1 MPGAPA
7 ETVISQM
14 ARVKRLKGTLTTVWL
29 LLFRGLCS
37 SSSFAE
43 DAAAACTSPAPLLV
57 QCTTTALNGSG
68 GGIRSLPQIRFS
80 QK

>member
-7 ETVISQM
+7 DTVISQM

-37 SSSFAE
+37 SSSLAE
-43 DAAAACTSPAPLLV
+43 AAAASRAPLLV
-57 QCTTTALNGSG
+57 QCTKTALNGSG